1 MSLFIVTSK
10 IGDYQTSFSSSKNV
24 FNSVLQKYT
33 YVILNSLQHRERAT
47 HPPILGIL
55 LYSDEAYVSDVTIHL
70 HTF

>member
-1 MSLFIVTSK
+1 MSLFIVTYK
-10 IGDYQTSFSSSKNV
+10 IGDFQKVSALLNICVIQSFKTMCN
-24 FNSVLQKYT
+24 T
-33 YVILNSLQHRERAT
+33 SLQHRERAT